1 MLKGLISNVS
11 RQTLDTEE
19 VVQIEVGL
27 ISPSPKQFRE
37 DFDEGGLTELADSI
51 REHGV
56 LEPLVVTPCANGYAL
71 IYGER
76 RLRASSMAGL
86 STVPCIVR
94 DATPKQLAVWGLIEN
109 VQRVGLNPM
118 ELATAYETLQRE
130 HDMTQ
135 EGIAKATGKAR
146 STVAN
151 TLRLLDLPEETQVL
165 VRSGKLDES
174 SARELLRLKSEKD
187 VIRTAQKAAEQRLTR
202 RQVEEQ
208 VNAIVPPKPKTFV
221 APKAVAYS
229 PNISDERMDIPV
241 AESSRQ
247 QPNNSELRTFV
258 PPVVT
263 KNYISPASAPVAAI
277 VSVTSESPATSF
289 VVPVVSAEVAD
300 VPLTPYRVAVDAL
313 RAIAEYRKGTPNASY
328 VRAMH
333 QDIIGIAERA
343 LKEMGETL

>member
-19 VVQIEVGL
+19 VVQIEAGL

-37 DFDEGGLTELADSI
+37 DFDIDGLTELADSI

-56 LEPLVVTPCANGYAL
+56 LEPLVVTPCQNGYSL

-76 RLRASSMAGL
+76 RLRASGIAGL
-86 STVPCIVR
+86 ETVPCIVR
-94 DATPKQLAVWGLIEN
+94 DATAKQLAVWGLIEN

-130 HDMTQ
+130 HGMTQ
-135 EGIAKATGKAR
+135 EQIAKETGKAR

-151 TLRLLDLPEETQVL
+151 TLRLLDLPEETQAL
-165 VRSGKLDES
+165 VRSGQLDES
-174 SARELLRLKSEKD
+174 SARELLRLKSEED

-208 VNAIVPPKPKTFV
+208 VNAIVPPKPKSFV
-221 APKAVAYS
+221 APKVVAYS
-229 PNISDERMDIPV
+229 PNLDEYMDIPL
-241 AESSRQ
+241 AESNRQ
-247 QPNNSELRTFV
+247 QPNNSELRAKTFT

-263 KNYISPASAPVAAI
+263 KTYVAPAPIKVTVA
-277 VSVTSESPATSF
+277 EE
-289 VVPVVSAEVAD
+289 VSAVSFIIPVQSSDTGTE
-300 VPLTPYRVAVDAL
+300 PLTPYEVALSAL
-313 RAIAEYRKGTPNASY
+313 RAIANYGNGTPNAFMM
-328 VRAMH
+328 RAMH
-333 QDIIGIAERA
+333 KDIIGIAEKA
-343 LKEMGETL
+343 LKEMEETL

>member
-56 LEPLVVTPCANGYAL
+56 LEPLVVTPCANGYSL

-76 RLRASSMAGL
+76 RLRASGIAGL
-86 STVPCIVR
+86 ATVPCIVR
-94 DATPKQLAVWGLIEN
+94 DATPKQIAVWGLIEN

-151 TLRLLDLPEETQVL
+151 TLRLLDLPEETQAL

-174 SARELLRLKSEKD
+174 SARELLRLKSQED

-202 RQVEEQ
+202 RQVEEA

-221 APKAVAYS
+221 APKVVAYS
-229 PNISDERMDIPV
+229 PNLDERMDIPL

-263 KNYISPASAPVAAI
+263 KNYISPASAPLAAI

-289 VVPVVSAEVAD
+289 AVPVVSTKVAD
-300 VPLTPYRVAVDAL
+300 APLTPYRVAVNAL

-343 LKEMGETL
+343 LKKMGETL

>member
-1 MLKGLISNVS
+1 MLKGLISDVS

-56 LEPLVVTPCANGYAL
+56 LEPLVVTPCRDGYSL

-76 RLRASSMAGL
+76 RLRASGMAGL
-86 STVPCIVR
+86 PTVPCIVR

-151 TLRLLDLPEETQVL
+151 TLRLLDLPEETQAL
-165 VRSGKLDES
+165 VRSGQLDES
-174 SARELLRLKSEKD
+174 SARELLRLKSAED
-187 VIRTAQKAAEQRLTR
+187 VIRTAQKAAEQKLTR

-208 VNAIVPPKPKTFV
+208 VNAIAPPKPKSFV
-221 APKAVAYS
+221 APKIAAYS
-229 PNISDERMDIPV
+229 PNPDERMDIPL

-247 QPNNSELRTFV
+247 QPNNSELRVKTFT

-263 KNYISPASAPVAAI
+263 KTYVAPVPIKVTVAEE
-277 VSVTSESPATSF
+277 VSATSF
-289 VVPVVSAEVAD
+289 VVSSPSNDASAE
-300 VPLTPYRVAVDAL
+300 PLTPYEVALNAL
-313 RAIAEYRKGTPNASY
+313 RAIANYGNGTPNTFM

-333 QDIIGIAERA
+333 RDIIEIAERA
-343 LKEMGETL
+343 LKEMEETL

>member
-19 VVQIEVGL
+19 VVQIEVSL

-56 LEPLVVTPCANGYAL
+56 LEPLVVTPCANGYSL

-76 RLRASSMAGL
+76 RLRASGMAGL
-86 STVPCIVR
+86 TTVPCIVR

-165 VRSGKLDES
+165 VRSGQLDES
-174 SARELLRLKSEKD
+174 SARELLRLKSTED
-187 VIRTAQKAAEQRLTR
+187 VIRTAQKAAEQKLTR

-208 VNAIVPPKPKTFV
+208 VNAIVPPKSKSFV
-221 APKAVAYS
+221 APKVVAYS
-229 PNISDERMDIPV
+229 PNPDERMDIPL

-247 QPNNSELRTFV
+247 QPNNSELRVKTFV
-258 PPVVT
+258 PPMVT
-263 KNYISPASAPVAAI
+263 KTYMAPAPINVTVAEE
-277 VSVTSESPATSF
+277 VLATSF
-289 VVPVVSAEVAD
+289 VVSSPSNDASTE
-300 VPLTPYRVAVDAL
+300 PLTPYEVALNAL
-313 RAIAEYRKGTPNASY
+313 RAIANYGNGNPNEFM

-333 QDIIGIAERA
+333 RDIIGIAEKA
-343 LKEMGETL
+343 LKEMEETL